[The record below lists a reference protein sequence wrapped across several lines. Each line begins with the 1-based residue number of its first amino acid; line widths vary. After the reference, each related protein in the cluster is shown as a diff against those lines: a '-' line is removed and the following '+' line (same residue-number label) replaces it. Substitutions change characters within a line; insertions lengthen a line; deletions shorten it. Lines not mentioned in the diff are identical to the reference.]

1 MAALV
6 KRRYT
11 KIDPKTG
18 RKIIDSR
25 TGKPKQFS
33 TSKWYGQWTDLAG
46 NVHRVPLATDKVSAA
61 QMLADLVKQSERGL
75 SGVSDPF
82 GEHTWRPLVDHID
95 DFEKRPGLKGSTITE
110 KHRAMTAQRVRAIVA
125 GCEFRFVGCINPE
138 KVSTWLEGQRAADQ
152 RFGIATSNHHMR
164 AMAAFC
170 YWLSDSK
177 RGNRCAV
184 NPYGKAPVLNEEVDV
199 RRPRRALTDDE
210 IAWLIDSAE
219 AGPVIG
225 EISGEDRAM
234 LYRVALTTGLRASE
248 LKSLTPESFDL
259 AGSPPTV
266 TVEACHS
273 KHRREDVLPLHPD
286 IVPRLRRWLA
296 KRSEAQSGAPA
307 ILSLRGT
314 PAGNAVRLW
323 TGSAMKERRSAET
336 VRRDLKAAR
345 KRWLE
350 ASADDNERKARE
362 ASDFLCYL
370 TADGYAD
377 FHALRHTMI
386 TRTMDSGMKVHH
398 AQALARHANIKQ
410 TLKYTHARQAEVAQS
425 LQGVRSLPSQ
435 LSPGTGTST
444 AVG

>member
-1 MAALV
+1 
-6 KRRYT
+6 
-11 KIDPKTG
+11 
-18 RKIIDSR
+18 
-25 TGKPKQFS
+25 
-33 TSKWYGQWTDLAG
+33 
-46 NVHRVPLATDKVSAA
+46 
-61 QMLADLVKQSERGL
+61 
-75 SGVSDPF
+75 
-82 GEHTWRPLVDHID
+82 
-95 DFEKRPGLKGSTITE
+95 
-110 KHRAMTAQRVRAIVA
+110 
-125 GCEFRFVGCINPE
+125 
-138 KVSTWLEGQRAADQ
+138 
-152 RFGIATSNHHMR
+152 
-164 AMAAFC
+164 MAAFC
-170 YWLSDSK
+170 YWLSDAK

-184 NPYGKAPVLNEEVDV
+184 SPYGKAPVLNEEVDV

-210 IAWLIDSAE
+210 IAWLIDSTE

-266 TVEACHS
+266 TVEARHS

-286 IVPRLRRWLA
+286 IVPRLLTWLA
-296 KRSEAQSGAPA
+296 KRFEEKADSPA

-314 PAGNAVRLW
+314 PAGTEGRLW

-336 VRRDLKAAR
+336 VRRDLKIAR

-350 ASADDNERKARE
+350 TSADEKERKARE
-362 ASDFLCYL
+362 SSDFLCYR
-370 TADGYAD
+370 TREGYAD

-410 TLKYTHARQAEVAQS
+410 TMKYTHARRGEIALS
-425 LQGVRSLPSQ
+425 LQGVPSLPSQ
-435 LSPGTGTST
+435 ASAGAGTSA